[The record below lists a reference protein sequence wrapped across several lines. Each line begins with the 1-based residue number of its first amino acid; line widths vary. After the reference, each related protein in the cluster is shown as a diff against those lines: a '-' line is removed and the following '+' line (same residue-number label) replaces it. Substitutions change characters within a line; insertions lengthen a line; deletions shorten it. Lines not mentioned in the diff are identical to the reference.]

1 MMDAATRFLA
11 ARYVNK
17 ETTSE
22 FLVALQ
28 RGWIRTF
35 GPPTSLFV
43 DSHRAWGS
51 DEMMHFTT
59 EHGIELV
66 ISPGEAHERLAQLE
80 RRHQVLRR
88 AVELYLEDNPPTGSG
103 IEALIEALTFVV
115 PQLNQSLSV
124 GGFSPTQWVLGY
136 QPTVPGSLLDS
147 NVNYSHLDPSTAF
160 HYKMECR
167 VRAATAVVKA
177 DNDLRLRRA
186 LLRQHRG
193 EPPQLLVGQRCY
205 YWREAAGPGP
215 RIRWKGPATVV
226 LVESQRG
233 PDTPPSVYWLVH
245 GTALIRAAP
254 EHVRPDLE
262 SATLAADTPALH
274 DLVRKVQNRGT
285 TVYVDL
291 FRTNRKR
298 RRQDLADS
306 DQPPPAGDNLDVTP
320 TPELPSMLDSGEFA
334 SPVSTTPT
342 LRSPGG
348 TFRPRG
354 PPPPQPLAGGPPAA
368 AASPSST
375 ADNEDDLV
383 LAEAEDPD
391 SEEGD
396 DDPDVD
402 PDTGDNEGND
412 GGDGDG
418 TSSTTA
424 PSTSDRPGS
433 FTGGSSPTPPSNS
446 NAENRSPGEGS
457 QHRLHPIFEAGPSE
471 TFNQKRARLDRSE
484 TISYGPQPPSS
495 SEVHPVFQAPPFET
509 FNQRRSRLDRSETIS
524 YGPQPPRTGDRPQT
538 YPGQGPTTEHGFTV
552 DVLDLSTDESATD
565 LFLPEGWNIDEHG
578 YMVLDDVYDT
588 WEIKGSSLIRHHY
601 VARNTLFPP
610 QETGDCP
617 VPVHTLTKVRNS
629 YQGNHCHQDRWRNAK
644 NKEGIWWTGRTVF
657 KIANRDRHEAHTAF
671 YTNSGG
677 SPTYGG
683 PKEKRQK
690 DAKSLNERTLSLS
703 DRLAFIDAKR
713 KELGSFFT
721 NSVWEF
727 GTESEAPPGRIL
739 KAHFILKWSKN
750 PDGTPRAKA
759 RLIMTLWVRL
769 PADAR
774 QLLGVTD
781 PKVCMRL
788 RKPMY
793 GLCDAPRAWYDEA
806 SRRLEQAGFTKHP
819 LDACLFLYFAPDLQC
834 AIGLHV
840 DDLLGTSEHKD
851 AIKKNLMELFAF
863 RDFLEDQ
870 DTFEFLGVH
879 VK

>member
-1 MMDAATRFLA
+1 
-11 ARYVNK
+11 
-17 ETTSE
+17 
-22 FLVALQ
+22 
-28 RGWIRTF
+28 
-35 GPPTSLFV
+35 
-43 DSHRAWGS
+43 
-51 DEMMHFTT
+51 
-59 EHGIELV
+59 
-66 ISPGEAHERLAQLE
+66 
-80 RRHQVLRR
+80 
-88 AVELYLEDNPPTGSG
+88 
-103 IEALIEALTFVV
+103 
-115 PQLNQSLSV
+115 
-124 GGFSPTQWVLGY
+124 
-136 QPTVPGSLLDS
+136 
-147 NVNYSHLDPSTAF
+147 
-160 HYKMECR
+160 
-167 VRAATAVVKA
+167 
-177 DNDLRLRRA
+177 
-186 LLRQHRG
+186 
-193 EPPQLLVGQRCY
+193 
-205 YWREAAGPGP
+205 
-215 RIRWKGPATVV
+215 
-226 LVESQRG
+226 
-233 PDTPPSVYWLVH
+233 
-245 GTALIRAAP
+245 
-254 EHVRPDLE
+254 
-262 SATLAADTPALH
+262 
-274 DLVRKVQNRGT
+274 
-285 TVYVDL
+285 
-291 FRTNRKR
+291 
-298 RRQDLADS
+298 
-306 DQPPPAGDNLDVTP
+306 
-320 TPELPSMLDSGEFA
+320 MLDSGEFA

-759 RLIMTLWVRL
+759 RLIMTLHHQPCPDW
-769 PADAR
+769 
-774 QLLGVTD
+774 
-781 PKVCMRL
+781 
-788 RKPMY
+788 
-793 GLCDAPRAWYDEA
+793 DAPPSSASLPSSSGRPFPQHSYRAGNTLLRGRCGSGYLPTPDSCLESPTPRSACGYGSPCTDSATLPEHGMTRHPEDWSKPGSPNTRLMHASSSTLHRTYSAPLASTWTTYSEPPSTRTR
-806 SRRLEQAGFTKHP
+806 SRRISWS
-819 LDACLFLYFAPDLQC
+819 CSRS
-834 AIGLHV
+834 
-840 DDLLGTSEHKD
+840 GTSSKT
-851 AIKKNLMELFAF
+851 KTRLSSSGCM
-863 RDFLEDQ
+863 
-870 DTFEFLGVH
+870 
-879 VK
+879 

>member
-306 DQPPPAGDNLDVTP
+306 DQ
-320 TPELPSMLDSGEFA
+320 E
-334 SPVSTTPT
+334 
-342 LRSPGG
+342 
-348 TFRPRG
+348 G
-354 PPPPQPLAGGPPAA
+354 P
-368 AASPSST
+368 
-375 ADNEDDLV
+375 
-383 LAEAEDPD
+383 
-391 SEEGD
+391 
-396 DDPDVD
+396 
-402 PDTGDNEGND
+402 
-412 GGDGDG
+412 
-418 TSSTTA
+418 
-424 PSTSDRPGS
+424 
-433 FTGGSSPTPPSNS
+433 
-446 NAENRSPGEGS
+446 
-457 QHRLHPIFEAGPSE
+457 
-471 TFNQKRARLDRSE
+471 
-484 TISYGPQPPSS
+484 
-495 SEVHPVFQAPPFET
+495 
-509 FNQRRSRLDRSETIS
+509 
-524 YGPQPPRTGDRPQT
+524 
-538 YPGQGPTTEHGFTV
+538 
-552 DVLDLSTDESATD
+552 
-565 LFLPEGWNIDEHG
+565 
-578 YMVLDDVYDT
+578 
-588 WEIKGSSLIRHHY
+588 
-601 VARNTLFPP
+601 
-610 QETGDCP
+610 
-617 VPVHTLTKVRNS
+617 
-629 YQGNHCHQDRWRNAK
+629 
-644 NKEGIWWTGRTVF
+644 
-657 KIANRDRHEAHTAF
+657 
-671 YTNSGG
+671 
-677 SPTYGG
+677 
-683 PKEKRQK
+683 
-690 DAKSLNERTLSLS
+690 
-703 DRLAFIDAKR
+703 
-713 KELGSFFT
+713 
-721 NSVWEF
+721 
-727 GTESEAPPGRIL
+727 
-739 KAHFILKWSKN
+739 
-750 PDGTPRAKA
+750 
-759 RLIMTLWVRL
+759 
-769 PADAR
+769 
-774 QLLGVTD
+774 
-781 PKVCMRL
+781 
-788 RKPMY
+788 
-793 GLCDAPRAWYDEA
+793 
-806 SRRLEQAGFTKHP
+806 
-819 LDACLFLYFAPDLQC
+819 
-834 AIGLHV
+834 
-840 DDLLGTSEHKD
+840 
-851 AIKKNLMELFAF
+851 
-863 RDFLEDQ
+863 
-870 DTFEFLGVH
+870 
-879 VK
+879 